1 MPSTLSLLFYGVGC
15 FLLGTYSQA
24 FKMGHSTDFF
34 RWFMT
39 SCFTVMFLIL
49 GVATPKTI
57 TQKMKTRWK

>member
-24 FKMGHSTDFF
+24 LKMGHSTELF

-49 GVATPKTI
+49 GVATPKNNYT
-57 TQKMKTRWK
+57 KK